1 MRRRSRAAG
10 RRSTVVLAAFLVLAA
25 AAAVLAGYFLGR
37 LVMQAIFTPAEPAGA
52 PRVPGPPATPP
63 APVLVRVDVRLP
75 AVNLHR
81 VQLGAFNSSENAAGK
96 ARTMQREGVP
106 AQVMGPTG
114 ADAFF
119 RVVCGLYTNRDAA
132 RRMADSIKRETYEV
146 FVGSM
151 VTPAREFSLEAT
163 DQAFLNQLKEA
174 YEFMPTAITRKAV
187 MWDNYQ
193 LNRRANLRQESVDME
208 TAVRAH
214 HVALTGL
221 TPPAGLVERHRALL
235 GIYESMLRSAI
246 EFRSLMET
254 GAASHYVNASMFFV
268 ESVDKYTAHILR

>member
-1 MRRRSRAAG
+1 MRRRSRVAG
-10 RRSTVVLAAFLVLAA
+10 KRSTVVVAAFLVLAA

-37 LVMQAIFTPAEPAGA
+37 VVMQAIFTPAEPAAA
-52 PRVPGPPATPP
+52 PRVPGTPVTPPPPA
-63 APVLVRVDVRLP
+63 VVRVDVRLP

-81 VQLGAFNSSENAAGK
+81 VQLGAFNSAENAAGK
-96 ARTMQREGVP
+96 ARTMHREGIP
-106 AQVMGPTG
+106 AHVMGPTG

-163 DQAFLNQLKEA
+163 DQALLNRLKEA
-174 YEFMPTAITRKAV
+174 YEFIPTAITRKAV

-193 LNRRANLRQESVDME
+193 LNRRANLRQESTDME
-208 TAVRAH
+208 SAVRAH

-221 TPPAGLVERHRALL
+221 TPPAGLAERHRSLL
-235 GIYESMLRSAI
+235 GIYESMLRSAV
-246 EFRSLMET
+246 ELRSLVEK
-254 GAASHYVNASMFFV
+254 GAANHYVNAAMFFV
-268 ESVDKYTAHILR
+268 ETVDRYTAHILR